1 MEKMIKRILPVTALL
16 AYFIANLVTIMDFPT
31 IHSDELW
38 LKGLTEEMIRKGS
51 FSVTE
56 PFYDLYPRVVHPFR
70 WLYHSLEALFFTL
83 FGSSAATS
91 RMLSLFA
98 AALALIVFYRILS
111 RTIRGSFLSFTG
123 TMALALNIQFLY
135 SARFGRQDSTILLLL
150 VTAYGIASGKI
161 LKVRRAAFTLAL
173 ITLIGIGVH
182 PNSFLIGMTVASVL
196 MVRIFMKEI
205 RLKELITYV
214 IVTGA
219 GFAAYIAGGNLMNPG
234 FLTGY
239 LRFGESLGIE
249 GSPIG
254 RLEGFY
260 WFWYKLYHRIG
271 GTYDLFDIRIEIVLM
286 IACVMLIPV
295 LAITMRNRVSGM
307 FNKTLFPWSAI
318 LGINLGLL
326 IIGRYNQTSVV
337 FLIPFIILVLMT
349 LLDSISEFT
358 GRRWLAPAASIA
370 MLVLITSGLY
380 GGIQSYSESKPY
392 NLSYE
397 GMIEEI
403 DEIVS
408 DDSVVLG
415 NLNTIDA
422 FEGQKFY
429 DVRNLA
435 FLEDNGM
442 TIEEY
447 IKDRGITLILIHE
460 EMEYIRKTAPTWD
473 FLYGSSTY
481 MDELFEYISD
491 NTELIGEFEN
501 PVYAMRI
508 AKYSGTFPWKTRI
521 YRVKP

>member
-1 MEKMIKRILPVTALL
+1 MEKIIKRILPVTALV

-38 LKGLTEEMIRKGS
+38 LKGLTEEMMRKSS

-70 WLYHSLEALFFTL
+70 WLYHSLEALFFTI
-83 FGSSAATS
+83 FGSSATAS
-91 RMLSLFA
+91 RMLSLVA
-98 AALALIVFYRILS
+98 ASLALIVFYRMLS
-111 RTIRGSFLSFTG
+111 RSLKGSLLPLAG
-123 TMALALNIQFLY
+123 TLTLALNIQFLY
-135 SARFGRQDSTILLLL
+135 SARFGRQDSIILLLL
-150 VTAYGIASGKI
+150 VTAYGIASGAIFKGNRVT
-161 LKVRRAAFTLAL
+161 LTLAL
-173 ITLIGIGVH
+173 ITLLGIGVH

-196 MVRIFMKEI
+196 MVRLFMKEI

-214 IVTGA
+214 LVTGA
-219 GFAAYIAGGNLMNPG
+219 GFAAYIAVGNLMNPG

-286 IACVMLIPV
+286 IAFVILIPV
-295 LAITMRNRVSGM
+295 LALAMRNRKSGS
-307 FNKTLFPWSAI
+307 LLPWSAI

-349 LLDSISEFT
+349 LIGNISESY
-358 GRRWLAPAASIA
+358 GRRWHAAAASIVL
-370 MLVLITSGLY
+370 LVLVPSGLY
-380 GGIQSYSESKPY
+380 GGLQSYSESRPY
-392 NLSYE
+392 NVSYE
-397 GMIEEI
+397 AMIEEI

-422 FEGQKFY
+422 FEGQRFY

-442 TIEEY
+442 TIEDY
-447 IKDRGITLILIHE
+447 IKERGITVILIHE
-460 EMEYIRKTAPTWD
+460 ELEYIRKTAPNWD
-473 FLYGSSTY
+473 FLYGSGTY
-481 MDELFEYISD
+481 MDELFVYISE
-491 NTELIGEFEN
+491 NTDLISEFEN

-508 AKYSGTFPWKTRI
+508 ARYSGTYPWKTRI
-521 YRVKP
+521 YRVRP

>member
-1 MEKMIKRILPVTALL
+1 MEKMIKRILPATALL
-16 AYFIANLVTIMDFPT
+16 AYFIANLVTIIDFPT

-38 LKGLTEEMIRKGS
+38 LKGLTEEMMRKNS

-70 WLYHSLEALFFTL
+70 WLYHSLEALFFTI

-91 RMLSLFA
+91 RILSLFA
-98 AALALIVFYRILS
+98 ASLALIVFHRILS
-111 RTIRGSFLSFTG
+111 RILQGWLFPFAG
-123 TMALALNIQFLY
+123 TLTLALNIQFLY
-135 SARFGRQDSTILLLL
+135 SARFGRQDSMILLLL
-150 VTAYGIASGKI
+150 VTAYGIASGAIFKGN
-161 LKVRRAAFTLAL
+161 RAPFALSL
-173 ITLIGIGVH
+173 ITLLGIGVH
-182 PNSFLIGMTVASVL
+182 PNSFLIGMTVISVL
-196 MVRIFMKEI
+196 MFRLFMKEI

-214 IVTGA
+214 IVTAA
-219 GFAAYIAGGNLMNPG
+219 GFAAYIAGGNLLNPG

-286 IACVMLIPV
+286 IAFVILIPL
-295 LAITMRNRVSGM
+295 LAIAMRNRVSGM
-307 FNKTLFPWSAI
+307 YNKSLVPWSAI

-337 FLIPFIILVLMT
+337 FLIPFIILELMT
-349 LLDSISEFT
+349 LIGSISESS
-358 GRRWLAPAASIA
+358 GRRWLAGAVSILL
-370 MLVLITSGLY
+370 LVLVPSGLY
-380 GGIQSYSESKPY
+380 GELRSYSESKPY
-392 NLSYE
+392 KLSYE
-397 GMIEEI
+397 AMIDEI

-415 NLNTIDA
+415 NLNTIDG
-422 FEGQKFY
+422 FEGQRFY

-435 FLEDNGM
+435 FLEANGI

-447 IKDRGITLILIHE
+447 IKERGITVILVHE

-473 FLYGSSTY
+473 FLYGSGTY
-481 MDELFEYISD
+481 MDELFVYISE
-491 NTELIGEFEN
+491 NTDLINEFEN

-508 AKYSGTFPWKTRI
+508 ARYSGTYPWKTRI
-521 YRVKP
+521 YRVRP